1 LLEKE
6 VNMKKILRF
15 LIQIILLGVIVLFNS
30 CVTNKPLSKLNITQI
45 SNLKI
50 VRNETPEIKQFTLGG
65 QLLGLAIGGGIGSY
79 AAMSNGPITSKDY
92 GEIIM
97 YRFADRA
104 QKEIQNWPNMAIE
117 SKPVKNSFKFNSGTL
132 LVFNVGV
139 VMVHARGGFMSITRA
154 KMVQPDGKVL
164 WQKKYLYEG
173 RKNGRFHKVREFNND
188 SKLLSEEI
196 DFAANTTVSE
206 FINDL
211 KNAN

>member
-1 LLEKE
+1 
-6 VNMKKILRF
+6 MKKILR
-15 LIQIILLGVIVLFNS
+15 ISIHIILLGVIVLFNS
-30 CVTNKPLSKLNITQI
+30 CATNKPLSKLNITQI

-65 QLLGLAIGGGIGSY
+65 QLLGLAIGGGLGSY

-104 QKEIQNWPNMAIE
+104 QKEIQNWPKMAIE
-117 SKPVKNSFKFNSGTL
+117 STPVKNSFKFNSGTL
-132 LVFNVGV
+132 LVFNVEAI
-139 VMVHARGGFMSITRA
+139 MVHARGGFLSDVRVKMS
-154 KMVQPDGKVL
+154 QPDGKIL
-164 WQKKYLYEG
+164 WQKKYFYSG
-173 RKNGRFHKVREFNND
+173 RNHGRFHKVKEFNND

-211 KNAN
+211 KITK